1 MTNNRRRLQG
11 RVVSDKMQK
20 TVVVEIERLKQ
31 HRIYEKVLTST
42 KRVMAHDET
51 DSIPMGAIVRIV
63 ESKPMSR
70 RKRWVVE
77 EVLVDP
83 GNMVVESVSDEQE
96 VLEAEQIG
104 AEMTE
109 GINAA
114 AVGSDNVIEEQA
126 TDDQASDS
134 EASDT
139 EDA

>member
-1 MTNNRRRLQG
+1 MVNNRRRLQG

-42 KRVMAHDET
+42 KRVMAHDES

-63 ESKPMSR
+63 ESQPMSK

-96 VLEAEQIG
+96 VLDAERIG
-104 AEMTE
+104 AALTE
-109 GINAA
+109 DINAA
-114 AVGSDNVIEEQA
+114 AVSEDDAIEEEIA
-126 TDDQASDS
+126 ADDNPG
-134 EASDT
+134 T

>member
-1 MTNNRRRLQG
+1 MANNRRRLQG

-42 KRVMAHDET
+42 KRIMAHDES

-63 ESKPMSR
+63 ESQPISKS
-70 RKRWVVE
+70 KRWVVE

-96 VLEAEQIG
+96 VLDAEQIG
-104 AEMTE
+104 ATLTE
-109 GINAA
+109 NINAA
-114 AVGSDNVIEEQA
+114 AVSEENAIEEDETA
-126 TDDQASDS
+126 DDNPG
-134 EASDT
+134 T
-139 EDA
+139 EDD

>member
-1 MTNNRRRLQG
+1 MVNNRRRLQG

-42 KRVMAHDET
+42 KRVMAHDES

-63 ESKPMSR
+63 ESQPMSK

-96 VLEAEQIG
+96 VLDAERIG
-104 AEMTE
+104 AALTE
-109 GINAA
+109 DINAA
-114 AVGSDNVIEEQA
+114 AVSEDDAIEEEMA
-126 TDDQASDS
+126 ADDNPG
-134 EASDT
+134 T